1 MVDQNKVNLQLE
13 DAAEVDFGDFEN
25 DLVDDPEQFA
35 RPAAHQEKP
44 ELSHDDF
51 NKSLDEFVKED
62 QRSRGHHHGRK
73 QQGS

>member
-35 RPAAHQEKP
+35 RPAAH
-44 ELSHDDF
+44 
-51 NKSLDEFVKED
+51 
-62 QRSRGHHHGRK
+62 
-73 QQGS
+73 